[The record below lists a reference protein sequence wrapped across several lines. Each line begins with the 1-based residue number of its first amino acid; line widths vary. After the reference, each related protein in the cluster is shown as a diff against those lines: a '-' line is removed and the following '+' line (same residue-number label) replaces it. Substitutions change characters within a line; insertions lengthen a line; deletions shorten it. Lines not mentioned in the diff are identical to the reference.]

1 MDDWNSCYSS
11 CATLWTSYIYQWWTI
26 YTKNQVSKNKGTH
39 VWFFTD
45 DGKAKDSIIDYILV
59 TKNGKLTVYQI
70 FSDNITLGKVSK
82 MSNAQVIKLGKKQD
96 KDYFKDAT
104 DEIKN
109 AHNKVTYNG
118 LMDDLSGDD
127 QQEFRD
133 KIVGGSTASLPKN
146 ITYRNVEDNS
156 ISLYMGKLTGAQKE
170 EMEASNASELRDAVN
185 HKFSFPKKITQRRY
199 EAELVNAK
207 NAKYLEPKAQSVKI
221 AAKTDPSGNKV
232 VSQKISYKSIDMF
245 DEHKYDETYAKAALQ
260 NPQALKLFKTAQ
272 RLYDSKQEDV
282 NGDVDKEGNRLLS
295 IFTYNY
301 FKEATKDV
309 VHPHTFD
316 DSIVLTDPTSQQIY
330 NKRMIGYKID
340 GGDSYLLTLAQSK
353 RQTTTLEK

>member
-1 MDDWNSCYSS
+1 
-11 CATLWTSYIYQWWTI
+11 
-26 YTKNQVSKNKGTH
+26 
-39 VWFFTD
+39 
-45 DGKAKDSIIDYILV
+45 
-59 TKNGKLTVYQI
+59 
-70 FSDNITLGKVSK
+70 
-82 MSNAQVIKLGKKQD
+82 
-96 KDYFKDAT
+96 
-104 DEIKN
+104 
-109 AHNKVTYNG
+109 
-118 LMDDLSGDD
+118 MDDLSGDD
-127 QQEFRD
+127 QQEFRN
-133 KIVGGSTASLPKN
+133 KIVGGSTARLPKN

-156 ISLYMGKLTGAQKE
+156 ISLYMGKPTGVKKE
-170 EMEASNASELRDAVN
+170 EMEASNASEIRDAVN
-185 HKFSFPKKITQRRY
+185 HEFSFPKKITQRRY
-199 EAELVNAK
+199 EAELANAK

-316 DSIVLTDPTSQQIY
+316 DSMVLTDPTSQQIY
-330 NKRMIGYKID
+330 NKRMIGYKIE

-353 RQTTTLEK
+353 RQTATLEK